1 MPSLI
6 EYTVNCPKCDAKFSI
21 TQEFALKKLQCNC
34 GNIFTVESYDESM
47 KRLSSIKRVL
57 PFEKADKIVE
67 TISKCIAE
75 RSKVFEILDNPP
87 RSMLPQLF
95 KKNNIDIFEALLSM
109 RLVFSNVVLI
119 SHRDKN
125 KINDTQKYCDA
136 VGNIEYNICS
146 EFGLIE
152 RIFSSK
158 NPEKPFEGMQ
168 TIYDPFMQYFPEF
181 STFVTFINSIS
192 KDDPTYWEKVYKKLN
207 LIYTGIPVSN
217 KPA

>member
-87 RSMLPQLF
+87 GNMLPQLF

-109 RLVFSNVVLI
+109 RLVFSNVVLNA
-119 SHRDKN
+119 HRSK
-125 KINDTQKYCDA
+125 KYEAAKKYCEA
-136 VGNIEYNICS
+136 VSTVEYDICE
-146 EFGLIE
+146 EFGLIN
-152 RIFSSK
+152 RKFSAK

-168 TIYDPFMQYFPEF
+168 TIYDPFMNYFPEF
-181 STFVTFINSIS
+181 STFVDFINSIS
-192 KDDPTYWEKVYKKLN
+192 KDDPNFWEQVYKKLN
-207 LIYTGIPVSN
+207 LIYTGTPKGNFPV
-217 KPA
+217 